1 MQENFLVSV
10 IIPVYNNQKYIGR
23 CLRSLKVQSLNK
35 KNFEVVIIDDSS
47 RDHSMDEI
55 LKQKTDNFQIIKNK
69 KNLGLPRS
77 LNIGIL
83 KAKGSFVVRVDSD
96 DWVHKDFLNILSTFL
111 YLNKRIDAVA
121 CDYTVTDNKEN
132 NIKEEN
138 CLKKPIGCGIMF
150 RMQHLLDI
158 NLYNEKF
165 KYAEDEAL
173 RKEFL
178 KKYSITR
185 IPLSLYRYRKHEN
198 NHTKNK
204 KKMKFFQKKLKLSK

>member
-10 IIPVYNNQKYIGR
+10 IIPVYNSQKYIGR
-23 CLRSLKVQSLNK
+23 CLRSLKTQSLNK
-35 KNFEVVIIDDSS
+35 KNFEVIIIDDGS
-47 RDHSMDEI
+47 RDHSIDEI
-55 LKQKTDNFQIIKNK
+55 TKQKIDNFNIIKNK
-69 KNLGLPRS
+69 KNFGLPRS

-83 KAKGSFVVRVDSD
+83 KARGSFVVRIDSD

-111 YLNKRIDAVA
+111 YLNKKIDAAA
-121 CDYTVTDNKEN
+121 CDYTLTDSKEN
-132 NIKEEN
+132 SIREEN

-158 NLYNEKF
+158 NLYDEKF
-165 KYAEDEAL
+165 KYAEDQAL

-185 IPLSLYRYRKHEN
+185 VPLSLYRYRMHEN

-204 KKMKFFQKKLKLSK
+204 KNMKLFEKKLTLSK

>member
-10 IIPVYNNQKYIGR
+10 IIPVYNSQKYIGR
-23 CLRSLKVQSLNK
+23 CIRSLKVQSLNK
-35 KNFEVVIIDDSS
+35 KNFEVIIVDDGSQ
-47 RDHSMDEI
+47 DHSMEEI
-55 LKQKTDNFQIIKNK
+55 AKQITDNFHIIKNK

-83 KAKGSFVVRVDSD
+83 KAKGSFVVRIDSD

-111 YLNKRIDAVA
+111 YLNKKIDAVS
-121 CDYTVTDNKEN
+121 CDYTLTDSKEN

-138 CLKKPIGCGIMF
+138 CIKKPIGCGIMF

-158 NLYNEKF
+158 NLYDEKF
-165 KYAEDEAL
+165 KYAEDQAL

-178 KKYSITR
+178 KKYTITR
-185 IPLSLYRYRKHEN
+185 VPLSLYRYRMHET

-204 KKMKFFQKKLKLSK
+204 KQMKLFVKKLKHSK